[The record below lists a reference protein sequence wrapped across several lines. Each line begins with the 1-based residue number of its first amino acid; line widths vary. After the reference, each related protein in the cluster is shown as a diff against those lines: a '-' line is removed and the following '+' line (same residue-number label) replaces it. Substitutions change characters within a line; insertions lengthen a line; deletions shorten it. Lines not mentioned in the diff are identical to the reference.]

1 MTDPTNSDR
10 HKSKQAL
17 LSSLIRLHAEG
28 TILDS
33 ETLDM
38 IVKFKMNEIS
48 EERLMSFA
56 QQRAASFKFIQ

>member
-1 MTDPTNSDR
+1 MTDPINSDR
-10 HKSKQAL
+10 HKIKQAF

-48 EERLMSFA
+48 EERLISFA
-56 QQRAASFKFIQ
+56 QERAVSPKSIQ